1 MGSKREFGG
10 MKSVKSPKVISS
22 LNLLPLPTTKQQCI
36 KQLKYNPLFWFFAY
50 CSHKQLSGIPEKRQ
64 YFTTV
69 ANSNRNKVSI

>member
-36 KQLKYNPLFWFFAY
+36 KQLKYNPLF
-50 CSHKQLSGIPEKRQ
+50 
-64 YFTTV
+64 
-69 ANSNRNKVSI
+69 